1 MKKVIGKEKTC
12 AKKPRKKRWSK
23 DDTELFLLS
32 LPTLLWFLIF
42 SYLPMFGVIIAF
54 KVYKLSP
61 GGHGFIYNL
70 LHSEWAGIGNF
81 KYFFTSNSF
90 TMLLRNTILYNIA
103 FIIISASVAVGGAL
117 MLSNMRNKRGSKV
130 YQTMMFLPYFMSW
143 VVISYF
149 VYALLTPERGYING
163 IITALGGERIM
174 WYQESKYWPFI
185 LVFLNTWKGMGYGM
199 VLYLASITGIDP
211 SLYEAAV
218 MDGAT
223 KSQQARHITLPA
235 IKPVFIMMLI
245 LDCGKIFN
253 SDFGLFYQ
261 VTGQLPAS
269 LYTWLIFIPM
279 VFNGGM
285 LASYVVVNNIL
296 KLNNSIWALILPL
309 ACSAFSV
316 TICRTFFRTTVPD
329 SIIESAKI
337 DGAGQF
343 RIWSQIVLPISKPVM
358 ATIGMFAAFGYWN
371 DWFQASLYIQ
381 DPKLQTLQS
390 LLNQMQKNIEYI
402 ANNPYGG
409 LSMQEY
415 KLNMPTESVRMAIAI
430 VIIVPIACTYPF
442 FQKYFIS
449 GLTIGS
455 VKE

>member
-1 MKKVIGKEKTC
+1 M
-12 AKKPRKKRWSK
+12 AKQEESGQ
-23 DDTELFLLS
+23 S
-32 LPTLLWFLIF
+32 LNQIKQSTNIVFNIVFLILGIMCVIPLLFVF
-42 SYLPMFGVIIAF
+42 SISITDEEALRANGYQLIPSALSGSAYKFLWNERGMILHAAFMSILVTVVGTIIA
-54 KVYKLSP
+54 VALDTSMGYVVSRR
-61 GGHGFIYNL
+61 
-70 LHSEWAGIGNF
+70 NF
-81 KYFFTSNSF
+81 K
-90 TMLLRNTILYNIA
+90 L
-103 FIIISASVAVGGAL
+103 
-117 MLSNMRNKRGSKV
+117 KK
-130 YQTMMFLPYFMSW
+130 
-143 VVISYF
+143 
-149 VYALLTPERGYING
+149 
-163 IITALGGERIM
+163 
-174 WYQESKYWPFI
+174 
-185 LVFLNTWKGMGYGM
+185 
-199 VLYLASITGIDP
+199 
-211 SLYEAAV
+211 
-218 MDGAT
+218 
-223 KSQQARHITLPA
+223 
-235 IKPVFIMMLI
+235 
-245 LDCGKIFN
+245 
-253 SDFGLFYQ
+253 
-261 VTGQLPAS
+261 

-285 LASYVVVNNIL
+285 LAGYVVVNNIL
-296 KLNNSIWALILPL
+296 GLSNTIWALILPL
-309 ACSAFSV
+309 ACSSFSV

>member
-1 MKKVIGKEKTC
+1 MSKKDKSGQ
-12 AKKPRKKRWSK
+12 
-23 DDTELFLLS
+23 S
-32 LPTLLWFLIF
+32 LNQIKAST
-42 SYLPMFGVIIAF
+42 
-54 KVYKLSP
+54 
-61 GGHGFIYNL
+61 
-70 LHSEWAGIGNF
+70 NF
-81 KYFFTSNSF
+81 VFN
-90 TMLLRNTILYNIA
+90 
-103 FIIISASVAVGGAL
+103 
-117 MLSNMRNKRGSKV
+117 
-130 YQTMMFLPYFMSW
+130 
-143 VVISYF
+143 
-149 VYALLTPERGYING
+149 
-163 IITALGGERIM
+163 
-174 WYQESKYWPFI
+174 
-185 LVFLNTWKGMGYGM
+185 LVFLILAVMCVIPLLFVFSISITDEEVLRINGYQMVPQVVSASAYEFLWNERLTILRAAFMSMLVTVVGTMLSIALNTSMGY
-199 VLYLASITGIDP
+199 VVSRRNFKL
-211 SLYEAAV
+211 
-218 MDGAT
+218 
-223 KSQQARHITLPA
+223 K
-235 IKPVFIMMLI
+235 
-245 LDCGKIFN
+245 KI
-253 SDFGLFYQ
+253 
-261 VTGQLPAS
+261 
-269 LYTWLIFIPM
+269 YTWMLFIPM

-296 KLNNSIWALILPL
+296 KLNNNIWALILPL

-381 DPKLQTLQS
+381 DTKKQTLQS

-409 LSMQEY
+409 LSLQEY
-415 KLNMPTESVRMAIAI
+415 KLGMPTESVRMAIAI

-449 GLTIGS
+449 GLTVGS

>member
-1 MKKVIGKEKTC
+1 VGKVSKKDKSGQ
-12 AKKPRKKRWSK
+12 
-23 DDTELFLLS
+23 S
-32 LPTLLWFLIF
+32 LNQIKAST
-42 SYLPMFGVIIAF
+42 
-54 KVYKLSP
+54 
-61 GGHGFIYNL
+61 
-70 LHSEWAGIGNF
+70 NF
-81 KYFFTSNSF
+81 VFN
-90 TMLLRNTILYNIA
+90 
-103 FIIISASVAVGGAL
+103 
-117 MLSNMRNKRGSKV
+117 
-130 YQTMMFLPYFMSW
+130 
-143 VVISYF
+143 
-149 VYALLTPERGYING
+149 
-163 IITALGGERIM
+163 
-174 WYQESKYWPFI
+174 
-185 LVFLNTWKGMGYGM
+185 LVFLILAVMCVIPLLFVFSISITDEEVLRINGYQMVPQVLSTSAYEFLWNERLTILRAAFMSMLVTVVGTMLSIALNTSMGY
-199 VLYLASITGIDP
+199 VVSRRNFKL
-211 SLYEAAV
+211 
-218 MDGAT
+218 
-223 KSQQARHITLPA
+223 K
-235 IKPVFIMMLI
+235 
-245 LDCGKIFN
+245 KI
-253 SDFGLFYQ
+253 
-261 VTGQLPAS
+261 
-269 LYTWLIFIPM
+269 YTWMLFIPM

-296 KLNNSIWALILPL
+296 KLNNNIWALILPL

-381 DPKLQTLQS
+381 DTKKQTLQS

-409 LSMQEY
+409 LSLQEY
-415 KLNMPTESVRMAIAI
+415 KLGMPTESVRMAIAI

-449 GLTIGS
+449 GLTVGS

>member
-1 MKKVIGKEKTC
+1 MGKKEVSGQSLNQIKTSTNILFNVI
-12 AKKPRKKRWSK
+12 
-23 DDTELFLLS
+23 FLL
-32 LPTLLWFLIF
+32 LAVICVIPLLFVFSISIADEESIRVNGYQLIPQVFSASAYEFLWNER
-42 SYLPMFGVIIAF
+42 M
-54 KVYKLSP
+54 
-61 GGHGFIYNL
+61 
-70 LHSEWAGIGNF
+70 
-81 KYFFTSNSF
+81 
-90 TMLLRNTILYNIA
+90 TILRA
-103 FIIISASVAVGGAL
+103 VFMSVAVTVIG
-117 MLSNMRNKRGSKV
+117 
-130 YQTMMFLPYFMSW
+130 T
-143 VVISYF
+143 VISI
-149 VYALLTPERGYING
+149 A
-163 IITALGGERIM
+163 
-174 WYQESKYWPFI
+174 
-185 LVFLNTWKGMGYGM
+185 LNTSMGY
-199 VLYLASITGIDP
+199 VVSRKNFKL
-211 SLYEAAV
+211 
-218 MDGAT
+218 
-223 KSQQARHITLPA
+223 KQ
-235 IKPVFIMMLI
+235 F
-245 LDCGKIFN
+245 
-253 SDFGLFYQ
+253 
-261 VTGQLPAS
+261 
-269 LYTWLIFIPM
+269 YTWLIFITM

-343 RIWSQIVLPISKPVM
+343 KIWSGIVLPISKPVM

-381 DPKLQTLQS
+381 DRNLQTLQS

-409 LSMQEY
+409 VSLQQYRAS
-415 KLNMPTESVRMAIAI
+415 MPTESVRMAIAI

>member
-1 MKKVIGKEKTC
+1 MCPVAKQDKSGQSLNQIKT
-12 AKKPRKKRWSK
+12 S
-23 DDTELFLLS
+23 TNIVFNIV
-32 LPTLLWFLIF
+32 FLILAVMCVIPLLFVF
-42 SYLPMFGVIIAF
+42 SISITDEEAIRQNGYQLVPQELSSAAYEFLWNERLTILRAAFMSVLVTIVGTIISIALNTSMGY
-54 KVYKLSP
+54 VVSRR
-61 GGHGFIYNL
+61 
-70 LHSEWAGIGNF
+70 NF
-81 KYFFTSNSF
+81 K
-90 TMLLRNTILYNIA
+90 L
-103 FIIISASVAVGGAL
+103 
-117 MLSNMRNKRGSKV
+117 KK
-130 YQTMMFLPYFMSW
+130 
-143 VVISYF
+143 
-149 VYALLTPERGYING
+149 
-163 IITALGGERIM
+163 
-174 WYQESKYWPFI
+174 
-185 LVFLNTWKGMGYGM
+185 
-199 VLYLASITGIDP
+199 
-211 SLYEAAV
+211 
-218 MDGAT
+218 
-223 KSQQARHITLPA
+223 
-235 IKPVFIMMLI
+235 
-245 LDCGKIFN
+245 
-253 SDFGLFYQ
+253 
-261 VTGQLPAS
+261 

-285 LASYVVVNNIL
+285 LASYVVVSNIL
-296 KLNNSIWALILPL
+296 GLNNSIWALILPL
-309 ACSAFSV
+309 ACSLFSV

-358 ATIGMFAAFGYWN
+358 ATISMFAAFGYWN

-381 DPKLQTLQS
+381 DTKLQTLQS

-415 KLNMPTESVRMAIAI
+415 KLSMPTESVRMAIAI

>member
-1 MKKVIGKEKTC
+1 MSKKDKSGQSLNQIKT
-12 AKKPRKKRWSK
+12 S
-23 DDTELFLLS
+23 T
-32 LPTLLWFLIF
+32 
-42 SYLPMFGVIIAF
+42 
-54 KVYKLSP
+54 
-61 GGHGFIYNL
+61 
-70 LHSEWAGIGNF
+70 
-81 KYFFTSNSF
+81 
-90 TMLLRNTILYNIA
+90 NIV
-103 FIIISASVAVGGAL
+103 F
-117 MLSNMRNKRGSKV
+117 N
-130 YQTMMFLPYFMSW
+130 
-143 VVISYF
+143 
-149 VYALLTPERGYING
+149 
-163 IITALGGERIM
+163 
-174 WYQESKYWPFI
+174 
-185 LVFLNTWKGMGYGM
+185 LVFLILAVMCVIPLLFVFSISITDEEVLRTNGYQLVPQVLSASAYEFLWNERITILRATIMSVVVTVVGTVISIALNTSMGY
-199 VLYLASITGIDP
+199 VVSRRNFKL
-211 SLYEAAV
+211 
-218 MDGAT
+218 
-223 KSQQARHITLPA
+223 R
-235 IKPVFIMMLI
+235 
-245 LDCGKIFN
+245 KI
-253 SDFGLFYQ
+253 
-261 VTGQLPAS
+261 
-269 LYTWLIFIPM
+269 YTWMLFIPM

-296 KLNNSIWALILPL
+296 KLNNNIWALILPL

-381 DPKLQTLQS
+381 DTKKQTLQS

-409 LSMQEY
+409 LSLQEY
-415 KLNMPTESVRMAIAI
+415 KLSMPTESVRMAIAI

-449 GLTIGS
+449 GLTVGS

>member
-1 MKKVIGKEKTC
+1 MSKKDKSGQ
-12 AKKPRKKRWSK
+12 
-23 DDTELFLLS
+23 S
-32 LPTLLWFLIF
+32 LNQIKAST
-42 SYLPMFGVIIAF
+42 
-54 KVYKLSP
+54 
-61 GGHGFIYNL
+61 
-70 LHSEWAGIGNF
+70 NF
-81 KYFFTSNSF
+81 VFN
-90 TMLLRNTILYNIA
+90 
-103 FIIISASVAVGGAL
+103 
-117 MLSNMRNKRGSKV
+117 
-130 YQTMMFLPYFMSW
+130 
-143 VVISYF
+143 
-149 VYALLTPERGYING
+149 
-163 IITALGGERIM
+163 
-174 WYQESKYWPFI
+174 
-185 LVFLNTWKGMGYGM
+185 LVFLILAVMCVIPLLFVFSISITDEEVLRINGYQLVPQVLSASAYEFLWNERLTILRAAFMSMLVTVVGTMLSIALNTSMGY
-199 VLYLASITGIDP
+199 VVSRRNFKL
-211 SLYEAAV
+211 
-218 MDGAT
+218 
-223 KSQQARHITLPA
+223 K
-235 IKPVFIMMLI
+235 
-245 LDCGKIFN
+245 KI
-253 SDFGLFYQ
+253 
-261 VTGQLPAS
+261 
-269 LYTWLIFIPM
+269 YTWMLFIPM

-296 KLNNSIWALILPL
+296 KLNNNIWALILPL

-381 DPKLQTLQS
+381 DTKKQTLQS

-409 LSMQEY
+409 LSLQEY
-415 KLNMPTESVRMAIAI
+415 KLGMPTESVRMAIAI

-449 GLTIGS
+449 GLTVGS

>member
-1 MKKVIGKEKTC
+1 MGKKEVSGQSLNQIKTSTNILFNVI
-12 AKKPRKKRWSK
+12 
-23 DDTELFLLS
+23 FLL
-32 LPTLLWFLIF
+32 LAVICVIPLLFVFSISIADEESIRVNGYQLIPQVLSASAYEFLWNER
-42 SYLPMFGVIIAF
+42 M
-54 KVYKLSP
+54 
-61 GGHGFIYNL
+61 
-70 LHSEWAGIGNF
+70 
-81 KYFFTSNSF
+81 
-90 TMLLRNTILYNIA
+90 TILRA
-103 FIIISASVAVGGAL
+103 VFMSVAVTVIG
-117 MLSNMRNKRGSKV
+117 
-130 YQTMMFLPYFMSW
+130 T
-143 VVISYF
+143 VISI
-149 VYALLTPERGYING
+149 A
-163 IITALGGERIM
+163 
-174 WYQESKYWPFI
+174 
-185 LVFLNTWKGMGYGM
+185 LNTSMGY
-199 VLYLASITGIDP
+199 VVSRKNFKL
-211 SLYEAAV
+211 
-218 MDGAT
+218 
-223 KSQQARHITLPA
+223 KQ
-235 IKPVFIMMLI
+235 F
-245 LDCGKIFN
+245 
-253 SDFGLFYQ
+253 
-261 VTGQLPAS
+261 
-269 LYTWLIFIPM
+269 YTWLIFIPM

-343 RIWSQIVLPISKPVM
+343 KIWSGIVLPISKPVM

-381 DPKLQTLQS
+381 DRNLQTLQS

-409 LSMQEY
+409 VSMQQY
-415 KLNMPTESVRMAIAI
+415 RASMPTESVRMAIAI